1 MERKIMISFSFEKIV
16 LLLDNIAFAYWKD
29 TEIFSR

>member
-1 MERKIMISFSFEKIV
+1 MISFSFAKIV
-16 LLLDNIAFAYWKD
+16 LPLNDIAFAYWKD